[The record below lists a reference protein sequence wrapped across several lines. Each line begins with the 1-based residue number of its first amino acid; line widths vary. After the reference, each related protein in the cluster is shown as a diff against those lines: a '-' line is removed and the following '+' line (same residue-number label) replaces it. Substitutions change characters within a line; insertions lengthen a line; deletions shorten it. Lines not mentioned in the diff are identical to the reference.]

1 MGSFTIAPSPSPPPA
16 PPNKPLKSPP
26 KLRLNKISGYQFFL
40 ILLEGTNYEQLL
52 QNSQSS

>member
-26 KLRLNKISGYQFFL
+26 KLRLNKISGYQFFF

-52 QNSQSS
+52 QNNQSS